1 MWPVRWR
8 LSTIWVQVQTSLPV
22 TSIPRT
28 CRATASVR
36 PAAVQ
41 GAQSDPV
48 RCIHELGSLGFLDA
62 TADDADDAEEF
73 DPEDPGDGADPILG
87 G

>member
-1 MWPVRWR
+1 M
-8 LSTIWVQVQTSLPV
+8 
-22 TSIPRT
+22 
-28 CRATASVR
+28 SVR